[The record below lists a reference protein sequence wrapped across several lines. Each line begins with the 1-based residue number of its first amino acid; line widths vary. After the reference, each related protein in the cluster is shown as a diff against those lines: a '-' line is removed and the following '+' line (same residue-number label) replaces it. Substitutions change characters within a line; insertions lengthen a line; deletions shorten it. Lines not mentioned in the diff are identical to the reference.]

1 MNQEMLE
8 RYKKFYYMFVN
19 QDLQAQI
26 NANDKNLNSVQQVM
40 TPSAAVPKNFDM
52 DKIKNS

>member
-1 MNQEMLE
+1 MNHEMLE